1 MGVDACATLIAGWA
15 GAAGC
20 AVDLLPSPV
29 GLHVVARSGRPDGRR
44 TLLLGHH
51 DTVFPLGTAAVR
63 PVEVDGERALG
74 PGVADMKGGILIG
87 LAALERLAAH
97 APGASVELHCVPDEE
112 GRNVAPYTLDSMRGA
127 DAALCLECGRPSGA
141 IVTARKAGCWVTITA
156 HGVPAHAGTSPDEGR
171 SALRALA
178 RELLR
183 IEGELHGSRPGMT
196 AVATQLHAGEV
207 KNTVPAEAW
216 GTIDVRAHD
225 DADLDHALAR
235 IRAVGHHEGVVFA
248 FSDDRGFPPM
258 RRAPGLAAAVLHE
271 LAARGS
277 PRSRSRPAAS
287 PTGRGRATSACRPS
301 MASGRS
307 AATTTPS
314 ASGSSSRAWGRA
326 STRSSR
332 CAPAPARDGADPD
345 RAVGRG
351 RPPEIGWSV
360 LPGAQGR
367 GVATSATRAAIAR
380 AGAERRHRF
389 LHAYPSVG
397 NAPSNA
403 VCRKLG
409 FTLLG
414 ARDLEYPKG
423 STMRCNDWRLALYA
437 NVMTPRPG
445 APERRSS

>member
-1 MGVDACATLIAGWA
+1 VSAPLPPGYLERLRELCAIDSPTGHREGVDACATLIAGWA

-29 GLHVVARSGRPDGRR
+29 GLHVVARSGSPDGRR

-235 IRAVGHHEGVVFA
+235 IRAVGHHEAVVFA

-271 LAARGS
+271 LAARGQ
-277 PRSRSRPAAS
+277 PALEESAGGVS
-287 PTGRGRATSACRPS
+287 DGSWTSHVGVPTV
-301 MASGRS
+301 
-307 AATTTPS
+307 
-314 ASGSSSRAWGRA
+314 
-326 STRSSR
+326 
-332 CAPAPARDGADPD
+332 DGLGP
-345 RAVGRG
+345 
-351 RPPEIGWSV
+351 IG
-360 LPGAQGR
+360 GDDH
-367 GVATSATRAAIAR
+367 T
-380 AGAERRHRF
+380 EREWIE
-389 LHAYPSVG
+389 LASVG
-397 NAPSNA
+397 PRVDAI
-403 VCRKLG
+403 V
-409 FTLLG
+409 
-414 ARDLEYPKG
+414 
-423 STMRCNDWRLALYA
+423 ALCQ
-437 NVMTPRPG
+437 
-445 APERRSS
+445 ER